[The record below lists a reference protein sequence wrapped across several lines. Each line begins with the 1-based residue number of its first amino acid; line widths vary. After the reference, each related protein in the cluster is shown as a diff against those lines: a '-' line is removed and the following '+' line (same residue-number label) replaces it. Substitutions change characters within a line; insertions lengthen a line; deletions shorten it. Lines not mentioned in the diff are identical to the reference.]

1 MAYDADMIADWYGPG
16 TGVMYIDGVYGNI
29 KPDAPKVYFET
40 PRYYHTYIFGSEILT
55 LLKKLPIQRAA
66 ARILGPLS
74 AEVSAENT
82 DSVEFFIDDASK
94 YVDTEAPFS
103 WDLEATRGLHTLTVR
118 AMNDHNIASLAI
130 EDIYVV
136 L

>member
-1 MAYDADMIADWYGPG
+1 MAYDADLVADWYGPD
-16 TGVMYIDGVYGNI
+16 TGVMYLDGLHGNL

-40 PRYYHTYIFGSEILT
+40 PRYYHTYIFGSESST

-74 AEVSAENT
+74 VDVTVENT
-82 DSVEFFIDDASK
+82 DAVEFFIDDVSQ

-103 WDLEATRGLHTLTVR
+103 WNLKATQGLHTLTVR
-118 AMNDHNIASLAI
+118 AVNDQGIASLAE
-130 EDIYVV
+130 EDIYVI